1 MACDVRRQVIS
12 SHGIDIDA
20 PEYSGLG
27 RKNEHLTGHSSLNM
41 ISLLG
46 TNNHIKLSV
55 PDSNTSFEIMSFK
68 ILFSA
73 DISK

>member
-1 MACDVRRQVIS
+1 MVYDVRRQAIS
-12 SHGIDIDA
+12 SHGIDLDP

-27 RKNEHLTGHSSLNM
+27 RTEEHLTGHSSLNM
-41 ISLLG
+41 ISILG

-55 PDSNTSFEIMSFK
+55 PDSNTSFGIMSFK